1 MDSSSANTLARVLN
15 DQNTLK
21 RINWLERL
29 IDYSNLVVKAVSILE
44 KATIE
49 DQQQEVWAPN
59 FNQDQETGSIHLL
72 FGTGMEE

>member
-1 MDSSSANTLARVLN
+1 MDSSSANTSARMQN

-29 IDYSNLVVKAVSILE
+29 IDDSNLVVKAASILE

-49 DQQQEVWAPN
+49 GQQQEVWAPN
-59 FNQDQETGSIHLL
+59 FNQDQETGLIYLL

>member
-1 MDSSSANTLARVLN
+1 MQN

-29 IDYSNLVVKAVSILE
+29 IDDSNLVVKAASILE

-49 DQQQEVWAPN
+49 GQQQGVWAPN
-59 FNQDQETGSIHLL
+59 FNQDQETGLIYLL